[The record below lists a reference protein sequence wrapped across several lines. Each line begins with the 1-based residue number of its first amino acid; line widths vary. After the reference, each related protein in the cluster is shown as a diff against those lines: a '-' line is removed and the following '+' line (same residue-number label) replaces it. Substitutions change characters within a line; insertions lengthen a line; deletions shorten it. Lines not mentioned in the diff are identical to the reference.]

1 MTDGGSKIKFLESI
15 LKSKAKISMIFVVFN
30 YGINLDFF
38 EFKRKKIKLLY
49 LATWQ
54 DVLHEYSNSNKISFK
69 DKNKIENFLISVGV
83 KNLKS
88 SP

>member
-1 MTDGGSKIKFLESI
+1 MTDGGSKTRFLESI

-54 DVLHEYSNSNKISFK
+54 DVLYEYSNSKKYPLKI
-69 DKNKIENFLISVGV
+69 KI
-83 KNLKS
+83 KLKIF
-88 SP
+88 